1 MTTSTEKL
9 CAGRVVLITGA
20 GRGIGREHALAFVE
34 AGAHVII
41 SDVDDS
47 AADVAAEIT
56 ALGGRAIATTQ
67 DITQWA
73 GAEAIV
79 AEAIAEFGHLDVVV
93 NNAGILRDRMFVN
106 MSEKE
111 WDDVIDVHL
120 KGSIAITRHAVDH
133 WRARSKA
140 GEQVHGRVIM
150 TSSPSGLFGNV
161 GQTNYGAAKAAL
173 AAVTVMLAD
182 ELQRIDVTVN
192 AIAPVAL
199 TRMTED
205 LPGFADAAKNALEQT
220 GFNPF
225 DPANISPLV
234 VWLGS
239 VQSEGITGRVFT
251 IMGGEIGVAET
262 WVKGPVITKDGR
274 WNPAELSERIPALV
288 GQARTN
294 SDMMG
299 NPRQGA
305 HQGIADITG
314 EK

>member
-1 MTTSTEKL
+1 MVTTSGAL

-20 GRGIGREHALAFVE
+20 GRGIGREHALAFFRE
-34 AGAHVII
+34 GADVIV
-41 SDVDDS
+41 SDVDES
-47 AADVAAEIT
+47 AAAVAEEIQ
-56 ALGGRAIATTQ
+56 ALGGRAIATTA
-67 DITQWA
+67 DITSWD
-73 GAEAIV
+73 GAESIV
-79 AEAIAEFGHLDVVV
+79 TAAVAEFGHLDVVV

-120 KGSIAITRHAVDH
+120 KGSIAVTRHAVDH

-140 GEQVHGRVIM
+140 GESVDGRVIM
-150 TSSPSGLFGNV
+150 TSSPSGLFGNI

-205 LPGFADAAKNALEQT
+205 LPGFADAAQQALAQT

-239 VQSEGITGRVFT
+239 TESAGVTGRVFT
-251 IMGGEIGVAET
+251 VMGGEIGVAET

-274 WNPAELSERIPALV
+274 WEPSELGDRIPNLV
-288 GQARTN
+288 REARSN

-305 HQGIADITG
+305 NQGIADITG
-314 EK
+314 

>member
-1 MTTSTEKL
+1 MTSSGL

-20 GRGIGREHALAFVE
+20 GRGIGREHALAFVAE
-34 AGAHVII
+34 GASVIV

-47 AADVAAEIT
+47 ATGVAEEII
-56 ALGGRAIATTQ
+56 ALGGQAIATTA
-67 DITQWA
+67 DITTWS
-73 GAEAIV
+73 GAQQIVEA
-79 AEAIAEFGHLDVVV
+79 AIAAFGHLDVVV

-140 GEQVHGRVIM
+140 GEQVNGRVIM
-150 TSSPSGLFGNV
+150 TSSPSGLFGNI

-182 ELQRIDVTVN
+182 ELQRLDVTVN

-199 TRMTED
+199 TRMTEE
-205 LPGFADAAKNALEQT
+205 LPGFAEAARQAEEAT

-225 DPANISPLV
+225 DPANIAPLV

-239 VQSEGITGRVFT
+239 VESAGITGRVFT

-262 WVKGPVITKDGR
+262 WVKGPVITKQGR
-274 WNPAELSERIPALV
+274 WLPSELTDKIPGLV
-288 GQARTN
+288 AAARVN

-299 NPRQGA
+299 NPRAGA
-305 HQGIADITG
+305 NQGIADITG
-314 EK
+314 

>member
-1 MTTSTEKL
+1 MSGI
-9 CAGRVVLITGA
+9 CDGRVVVITGA
-20 GRGIGREHALAFVE
+20 GRGIGREHARLFARE
-34 AGAHVII
+34 GASVIV

-47 AADVAAEIT
+47 AELVAAELQAAGT
-56 ALGGRAIATTQ
+56 AAIATTA
-67 DITQWA
+67 DITSWT
-73 GAEAIV
+73 GAHDVV
-79 AEAIAEFGHLDVVV
+79 ALALREFGHLDVVV

-120 KGSIAITRHAVDH
+120 KGSIAITRHAVDS

-140 GEQVHGRVIM
+140 GEKVAGRVIM
-150 TSSPSGLFGNV
+150 TSSASGIFGNV

-173 AAVTVMLAD
+173 AAVSVILAD
-182 ELQRIDVTVN
+182 ELARLDVTVN

-199 TRMTED
+199 TRMTEE
-205 LPGFADAAKNALEQT
+205 LPGFADAARQAEEST

-239 VQSEGITGRVFT
+239 TQSAGITGRVFT
-251 IMGGEIGVAET
+251 VMGGEIGVAET
-262 WVKGPVITKDGR
+262 WVKGPVITKSGR
-274 WNPAELSERIPALV
+274 WEPGELGALIPDLTA
-288 GQARTN
+288 QARPN

-299 NPRQGA
+299 NPRTGDAQG
-305 HQGIADITG
+305 GVLG
-314 EK
+314 

>member
-1 MTTSTEKL
+1 MSTSSEQL

-20 GRGIGREHALAFVE
+20 GRGIGREHALAFVA

-47 AADVAAEIT
+47 AAHVAEEIT

-67 DITQWA
+67 DITQWD

-140 GEQVHGRVIM
+140 GEDVNGRVIM
-150 TSSPSGLFGNV
+150 TSSPSGLFGNI

-182 ELQRIDVTVN
+182 ELQRLDVTVN

-205 LPGFADAAKNALEQT
+205 LPGFADAAKSALEQT

-239 VQSEGITGRVFT
+239 VQSAGVTGRVFT
-251 IMGGEIGVAET
+251 VMGGEIGVAET
-262 WVKGPVITKDGR
+262 WVKGPVITKNGR
-274 WNPAELSERIPALV
+274 WDPAELTERIPGLV
-288 GQARTN
+288 AQARSN

-299 NPRQGA
+299 NPRQGSA
-305 HQGIADITG
+305 QGIADITG
-314 EK
+314 ES